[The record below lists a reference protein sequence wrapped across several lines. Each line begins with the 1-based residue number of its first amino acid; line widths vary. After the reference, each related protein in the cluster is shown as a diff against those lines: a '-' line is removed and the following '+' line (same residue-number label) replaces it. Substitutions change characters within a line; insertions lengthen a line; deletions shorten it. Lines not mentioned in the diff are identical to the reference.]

1 MKKRGAG
8 IVWSLVFEVVP
19 ATVFGAATGFC
30 SATFLSS
37 PLLSASP
44 LAAGGAAFGGT
55 WLMLRSLGSSRRRLY
70 LPEFEVGGFEADA
83 APPEAEPEE
92 LILEEVLDELVLEDE
107 LQPAMHEDELVLEN
121 PLPQVEEDSRVIRLF
136 DPAKMQT
143 AGELHARIE
152 RHLQGASRPSMPDA
166 TQELH
171 EALAA
176 LRQSLR

>member
-1 MKKRGAG
+1 MKKHGAG
-8 IVWSLVFEVVP
+8 IIWSLAFEVLP
-19 ATVFGAATGFC
+19 ATVFGAATAFC

-37 PLLSASP
+37 PLLSTSP
-44 LAAGGAAFGGT
+44 LAAGAAAFGGT
-55 WLMLRSLGSSRRRLY
+55 WLMLRSLGSPSRRLY
-70 LPEFEVGGFEADA
+70 LPEFDLGSVVATLET
-83 APPEAEPEE
+83 EPEE
-92 LILEEVLDELVLEDE
+92 LILEDVLDELILEDE
-107 LQPAMHEDELVLEN
+107 LQPAIPEDELVLDN
-121 PLPQVEEDSRVIRLF
+121 PLPHVEEDSRVIRLF

-152 RHLQGASRPSMPDA
+152 RHLQGASRPDLPDA